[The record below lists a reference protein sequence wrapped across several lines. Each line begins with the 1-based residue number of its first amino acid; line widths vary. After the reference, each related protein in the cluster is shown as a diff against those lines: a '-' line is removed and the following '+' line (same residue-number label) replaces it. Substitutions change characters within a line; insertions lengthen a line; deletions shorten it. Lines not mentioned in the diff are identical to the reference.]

1 MGVCIDVGVTWEGG
15 MRVHVRGGGEGCAQV
30 HVIVHEGGG
39 CGDVGEGGMWVFGS
53 AVVVTVFFF

>member
-1 MGVCIDVGVTWEGG
+1 MC
-15 MRVHVRGGGEGCAQV
+15 VHARGGGEGCVQV